1 MMADP
6 ALHIRAE
13 GDRELVMTRE
23 FAAPRDLVYEA
34 FTRPELLRRW
44 FGVFDGWE
52 LAVCEIDLRVGGAYR
67 WVWRNRN
74 RANEMGAG
82 GVYREI
88 VPPERIV
95 ATERFDDPW
104 YRGEAIVTTTF
115 GERDGVT
122 TLAMTVRYE
131 STEVRDG
138 VLASPMATGVSA
150 GFDAL
155 AELLRARTR

>member
-1 MMADP
+1 
-6 ALHIRAE
+6 
-13 GDRELVMTRE
+13 
-23 FAAPRDLVYEA
+23 
-34 FTRPELLRRW
+34 
-44 FGVFDGWE
+44 
-52 LAVCEIDLRVGGAYR
+52 
-67 WVWRNRN
+67 
-74 RANEMGAG
+74 MGAG

-138 VLASPMATGVSA
+138 VLASPMEKGVRA

-155 AELLRARTR
+155 AEVLRARTP